1 MEDSKKPKKIL
12 VADDDT
18 DIVYI
23 IKSTLEKNGY
33 EVITAS
39 DGSQALKLIKTN
51 VPDLMIVDLT
61 MPVMNG
67 WAFNMKVREDKRYKT
82 TPIIILSGL
91 LEREIS
97 SDKMEDGLTY
107 IPKPF
112 EIFKLMDKVKELCPP
127 AAVK

>member
-1 MEDSKKPKKIL
+1 MKTHMPKKIL
-12 VADDDT
+12 VVDDDT

-23 IKSTLEKNGY
+23 LKSTLEKNGY
-33 EVITAS
+33 EVITARWQ
-39 DGSQALKLIKTN
+39 QALKLIKTN

-67 WAFNMKVREDKRYKT
+67 WRFNMKVREDERYKT

-97 SDKMEDGLTY
+97 SDKIEDGSPICLSHLIY
-107 IPKPF
+107 
-112 EIFKLMDKVKELCPP
+112 LS
-127 AAVK
+127 